1 MILYGILNQ
10 KKKNHFTKERVE
22 EFTNEKLIII
32 YMILE
37 NEIIQNN
44 LEQISNLK
52 FKNSNLNEI
61 KKYLFKKIFIENS
74 KVNSEFLKN
83 IENQFIF
90 LKEINLLYKTHLGGL
105 TEKEKSIFFEQILVN
120 LKLPDLQNEI
130 EKLKGL
136 IRNTSDNEKT
146 IRFSFKIQ

>member
-1 MILYGILNQ
+1 M
-10 KKKNHFTKERVE
+10 KKKSDFVWNLKSKKNKNHFTKERVE

-32 YMILE
+32 YMIFE

-83 IENQFIF
+83 IENQGRR
-90 LKEINLLYKTHLGGL
+90 H
-105 TEKEKSIFFEQILVN
+105 VA
-120 LKLPDLQNEI
+120 
-130 EKLKGL
+130 
-136 IRNTSDNEKT
+136 
-146 IRFSFKIQ
+146 